1 MTTTGISA
9 GSSDL
14 DGLFEAVPDI
24 VYRYRFLP
32 EPGFDFVS
40 ASVSEITGYSPEE
53 HYADPQLGLKI
64 VHPDDIALV
73 QDAIENPAEG
83 RTYRIRWRARDGR
96 EFVTEQR
103 LRRVVDED
111 GRLVAIIGVCR
122 PVDGADRA
130 WMHEA
135 GDVMLDLAGGRAF
148 VAGRPLAL
156 TSAEHRILSRL
167 ASTEATVTRRELV
180 ETLWGSYHASGERA
194 VEVHI
199 SKLRRKL
206 EQDPSRPRRLLTE
219 RGVGYRLSR
228 VVD

>member
-1 MTTTGISA
+1 MTTTGPSA
-9 GSSDL
+9 ADL
-14 DGLFEAVPDI
+14 DGLIAALPDI

-40 ASVSEITGYSPEE
+40 RSVEDITGYSPEE
-53 HYADPQLGLKI
+53 HYADPQLGMKI
-64 VHPDDIALV
+64 VHPDDLAVV
-73 QDAIENPAEG
+73 QDAIENPAEH
-83 RTYRIRWRARDGR
+83 RTYRVSWRAKDGR

-103 LRRVVDED
+103 LRRVVDNA
-111 GRLVAIIGVCR
+111 GALVAIIGVCR
-122 PVDGADRA
+122 PVAGAGRA

-148 VAGRPLAL
+148 VAGRPLTL

-167 ASTEATVTRRELV
+167 ASSESTVTRRELV
-180 ETLWGSYHASGERA
+180 ETLWGSYHATGERA

-206 EQDPSRPRRLLTE
+206 EPDPSRPRRLLTE
-219 RGVGYRLSR
+219 RGVGYRLR
-228 VVD
+228 REHV

>member
-1 MTTTGISA
+1 MTASVTSTGP
-9 GSSDL
+9 SDL
-14 DGLFEAVPDI
+14 NGLLSAVPDI

-40 ASVSEITGYSPEE
+40 DSVEEITGFTPEE

-64 VHPDDIALV
+64 VHPDDLAV
-73 QDAIENPAEG
+73 MQDAIERPAEN
-83 RTYRIRWRARDGR
+83 RTYRVRWRAKDGR
-96 EFVTEQR
+96 EVVTEQR
-103 LRRVVDED
+103 LRRIIED
-111 GRLVAIIGVCR
+111 GSLVAIIGVCR
-122 PVDGADRA
+122 PVAGAGRA
-130 WMHEA
+130 WMHEV

-148 VAGRPLAL
+148 VAGRPLTL

-167 ASTEATVTRRELV
+167 ATAEATVTRQELV
-180 ETLWGSYHASGERA
+180 ETLWGAYHASGERA

-228 VVD
+228 VAG